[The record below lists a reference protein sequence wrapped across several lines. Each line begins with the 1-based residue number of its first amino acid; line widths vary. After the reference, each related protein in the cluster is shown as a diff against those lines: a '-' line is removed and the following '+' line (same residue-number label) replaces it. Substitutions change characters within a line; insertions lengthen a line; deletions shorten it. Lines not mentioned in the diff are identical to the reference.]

1 MFILFS
7 ATDGTAGPELWRT
20 NGTTAG
26 TRPVWRAPGRSS
38 GRTILDLAA
47 SVTSVLLSSYRRAAA
62 GSISSHMRFSLSV
75 LGDERGYLGG
85 DAWTDWSY

>member
-47 SVTSVLLSSYRRAAA
+47 SRSHLFFSAATGVDAGGRRVDSEPHAILL
-62 GSISSHMRFSLSV
+62 
-75 LGDERGYLGG
+75 ERP
-85 DAWTDWSY
+85 WR